1 MSRFGRFGRLLF
13 KGSITTVQFA
23 CFIHLFN
30 QHVAELTFCVGPSML
45 PTCNMTGDIM
55 LVEHISQRFKSLE
68 PGDVI
73 VCMSPSVPGRS
84 VLKRIIGM
92 PGDNICIDPTVPD
105 RKYFD
110 VPQGHVWVGGDNLS
124 NSTDSR
130 SYGPVAMG
138 LIRGKV
144 LAKAWPEF
152 TWIQN
157 GMTPVDINQYT

>member
-1 MSRFGRFGRLLF
+1 MPNWGSVGRFMF
-13 KGSITTVQFA
+13 KGTIATVQFA
-23 CFIHLFN
+23 CFAHLFN
-30 QHVAELTFCVGPSML
+30 QHVAEFTFCVGPSML
-45 PTCNMTGDIM
+45 PTFNLTGDVM
-55 LVEHISQRFKSLE
+55 LVEHISKHFKSLE
-68 PGDVI
+68 RGDVI
-73 VCMSPSVPGRS
+73 VCMSPSVPGRA

-92 PGDNICIDPTVPD
+92 PGDNICMDPTVPD

-144 LAKAWPEF
+144 LARIIIIPHTLVVF
-152 TWIQN
+152 V
-157 GMTPVDINQYT
+157 PDV